1 MDEPSTQNQ
10 VQFATN
16 YSRVIKDIENLEQFY
31 DARVLAIGSTPVS
44 EKPKV
49 SFEPTLSILDPT
61 EFKAKYGTRKIPW
74 GPNGELMHPRGPDDR
89 RLDDE
94 SESSDGSWY
103 PERDYRP
110 NTPEPETKQQAKAR
124 LREMW
129 VEPKR

>member
-49 SFEPTLSILDPT
+49 SF
-61 EFKAKYGTRKIPW
+61 
-74 GPNGELMHPRGPDDR
+74 
-89 RLDDE
+89 
-94 SESSDGSWY
+94 
-103 PERDYRP
+103 
-110 NTPEPETKQQAKAR
+110 
-124 LREMW
+124 
-129 VEPKR
+129 